1 MDDCLKNKK
10 VPLKNGKNQISL
22 ICLLRLFNIY
32 KKNKNKMTIEIIEGF
47 YIEVTAEAG
56 KELVNK
62 NETPEIRTKK
72 IYVPLEGDYSMWIEE
87 DEAIEPIV

>member
-1 MDDCLKNKK
+1 LHNEKIKQKN
-10 VPLKNGKNQISL
+10 
-22 ICLLRLFNIY
+22 
-32 KKNKNKMTIEIIEGF
+32 NKIIMTVEIIADY
-47 YIEVTAEAG
+47 YIEVTADAG

-87 DEAIEPIV
+87 NEIIVEPTAE

>member
-1 MDDCLKNKK
+1 
-10 VPLKNGKNQISL
+10 
-22 ICLLRLFNIY
+22 
-32 KKNKNKMTIEIIEGF
+32 MTIETIPNF
-47 YIEVTAEAG
+47 YIEITAEAG

-87 DEAIEPIV
+87 NEIIIDEPQV

>member
-1 MDDCLKNKK
+1 MDDCITQK
-10 VPLKNGKNQISL
+10 Q
-22 ICLLRLFNIY
+22 
-32 KKNKNKMTIEIIEGF
+32 KNKNKMTVEIIEGF

>member
-1 MDDCLKNKK
+1 MTT
-10 VPLKNGKNQISL
+10 QI
-22 ICLLRLFNIY
+22 IPD
-32 KKNKNKMTIEIIEGF
+32 F
-47 YIEVTAEAG
+47 YIEITAEEG

-87 DEAIEPIV
+87 NELIIDEPQM

>member
-1 MDDCLKNKK
+1 MTT
-10 VPLKNGKNQISL
+10 QI
-22 ICLLRLFNIY
+22 IPD
-32 KKNKNKMTIEIIEGF
+32 F
-47 YIEVTAEAG
+47 YIEITAEEG

-87 DEAIEPIV
+87 NELIIEEPQV

>member
-1 MDDCLKNKK
+1 
-10 VPLKNGKNQISL
+10 
-22 ICLLRLFNIY
+22 
-32 KKNKNKMTIEIIEGF
+32 MTVQTIPDF

-72 IYVPLEGDYSMWIEE
+72 IYVPLEGDYSMWVEENELIIEE
-87 DEAIEPIV
+87 PQV

>member
-1 MDDCLKNKK
+1 
-10 VPLKNGKNQISL
+10 
-22 ICLLRLFNIY
+22 
-32 KKNKNKMTIEIIEGF
+32 MTIETIPNF
-47 YIEVTAEAG
+47 YIEITAEAG

-87 DEAIEPIV
+87 NELIIEEPQI

>member
-1 MDDCLKNKK
+1 MTT
-10 VPLKNGKNQISL
+10 QI
-22 ICLLRLFNIY
+22 IPD
-32 KKNKNKMTIEIIEGF
+32 F
-47 YIEVTAEAG
+47 YIEVTAETG

-87 DEAIEPIV
+87 NELIIEEPIV